1 MSKIKYQF
9 IEDENELQNKINSL
23 EKIAKKYL
31 LEIEELYME
40 DLFFMSVIDKSI
52 KLIDCFLFALDK
64 RNITV
69 LATLTRVQM
78 DCTIRAFATTI
89 VKDGGDFCRS
99 ILIDNKRINRLQDI
113 NNKVL
118 TDKYLCEKLGSYL
131 DLPVYDLYEKVCG
144 FVHFSSSSF
153 HNIVKRHEKYD
164 MTMFISR
171 NNREEDEKEFKRLSI
186 ELANQFLFF
195 GSVLIEDI
203 FVSWI
208 EQKRRWNDAK
218 K

>member
-1 MSKIKYQF
+1 M
-9 IEDENELQNKINSL
+9 
-23 EKIAKKYL
+23 
-31 LEIEELYME
+31 
-40 DLFFMSVIDKSI
+40 
-52 KLIDCFLFALDK
+52 
-64 RNITV
+64 
-69 LATLTRVQM
+69 
-78 DCTIRAFATTI
+78 
-89 VKDGGDFCRS
+89 
-99 ILIDNKRINRLQDI
+99 QDI

-208 EQKRRWNDAK
+208 EQKRRWNLDEMMQK
-218 K
+218 NKFI

>member
-69 LATLTRVQM
+69 LAT
-78 DCTIRAFATTI
+78 
-89 VKDGGDFCRS
+89 
-99 ILIDNKRINRLQDI
+99 
-113 NNKVL
+113 
-118 TDKYLCEKLGSYL
+118 
-131 DLPVYDLYEKVCG
+131 
-144 FVHFSSSSF
+144 
-153 HNIVKRHEKYD
+153 
-164 MTMFISR
+164 
-171 NNREEDEKEFKRLSI
+171 
-186 ELANQFLFF
+186 
-195 GSVLIEDI
+195 
-203 FVSWI
+203 
-208 EQKRRWNDAK
+208 
-218 K
+218 

>member
-52 KLIDCFLFALDK
+52 KLIDCFLFALNK

-89 VKDGGDFCRS
+89 VKDSGEFCKA
-99 ILIDNKRINRLQDI
+99 ILINNERIDKLQDIDNKA
-113 NNKVL
+113 L
-118 TDKYLCEKLGSYL
+118 TDKHLCKKLGSYL
-131 DLPVYDLYEKVCG
+131 DLPIYDLYKQVCG
-144 FVHFSSSSF
+144 YVHFSSNSF
-153 HNIVKRHEKYD
+153 HNIARAHEKYD
-164 MTMFISR
+164 ITMFISR
-171 NNREEDEKEFKRLSI
+171 NNREEDEKEFERMSI
-186 ELANQFLFF
+186 ELANHFLFF

-208 EQKRRWNDAK
+208 EQKRRWNNVK